1 MAISN
6 NTLVRI
12 CLFLPFLTFLPLL
25 PPLHAQSK
33 PHQLT
38 PFLERQTLKPG
49 LLHHLLSDYL
59 LSRSPKLPPLPTH
72 SENWTTQTNNTRKKL
87 LRDVIYR
94 GWPHDWINT
103 PLRFQETAPPQHHR
117 GYRLHKLL
125 LQIIPGLQIPAL
137 LYEPTETPDSHPLPA
152 VLNVNGHAR
161 APGKAVEYKQ
171 KRCISLA
178 RRGIMALNL
187 EWLGCGELNLP
198 ENTHWFGA
206 HLDLVGANAIGLF
219 YLAMRK
225 GLDYLDQH
233 PRVDPK
239 RLAVT
244 GLSGGGWQT
253 IILSSLDER
262 VAVSIPVA
270 GYSAL
275 ISRIERPQDTGD
287 IEQNATDLLR
297 GQDYSTLTAMR
308 APKPTLLIY
317 NAEDECCFRAPLV
330 RPYIYDEVKPFFTL
344 FGKADHLGWH
354 ENTDPSTH
362 NYQLDNRLQAYR
374 FLSRHF
380 GLAPWDREAPVDR
393 EIQSYEELAVGLPED
408 NLTILG
414 VARQLADRTLREPD
428 PAEGRAVETIEARR
442 ARLRSLVRFQPVDV
456 KHGWALH
463 NTKNRG
469 LESVSYRIHFS
480 DGLVASALWA
490 KAIATADDA
499 PASILLLDQGKSKAG
514 QQASDRINRGEQ
526 ILAADLIL
534 TGEAQPRRRNTSD
547 SHRYAQ
553 LLATVGDRPL
563 GIRASHLLA
572 LAKWLKD
579 HHGAPEVRVEAHG
592 FRSQVV
598 ALLSAALN
606 PAAFSEVRV
615 DDGMKSLS
623 HLLAKPIRYEEA
635 PELFC
640 LGLYPEF
647 DLDRL
652 IPLAEPVPVEQRF
665 DSSNSGD

>member
-1 MAISN
+1 MSIFNKS
-6 NTLVRI
+6 LLRI
-12 CLFLPFLTFLPLL
+12 CLFLPFLATLQ
-25 PPLHAQSK
+25 AQSTSR
-33 PHQLT
+33 QLT
-38 PFLERQTLKPG
+38 PLLEQKTIEPG
-49 LLHHLLSDYL
+49 LLHHLLGEYL
-59 LSRSPKLPPLPTH
+59 VSRSPKLPPLPARA
-72 SENWTTQTNNTRKKL
+72 EEWTAQANDIRRNL
-87 LRDVIYR
+87 LQDVVYR
-94 GWPHDWINT
+94 GWPQEWIEA
-103 PLRFQETAPPQHHR
+103 PLHFREVGPPQEHR
-117 GYRLHKLL
+117 GYRLQKLL
-125 LQIIPGLQIPAL
+125 LQIVPGLQIPAL
-137 LYEPTETPDSHPLPA
+137 LYEPTGDRRPLPA

-161 APGKAVEYKQ
+161 GPGKAVEYKQ

-178 RRGIMALNL
+178 RRGVMALNL
-187 EWLGCGELNLP
+187 EWLGCGELFHP
-198 ENTHWFGA
+198 ENSHWFGA

-225 GLDYLDQH
+225 GLDYLEHH
-233 PRVDPK
+233 PRVDPQ

-262 VAVSIPVA
+262 VAVSVPVA

-330 RPYIYDEVKPFFTL
+330 RPYIYDEVKPFFAL
-344 FGKADHLGWH
+344 FGKGDHLGWH

-362 NYQLDNRLQAYR
+362 NYQRDNRLQAYR
-374 FLSRHF
+374 HLSRHF
-380 GLAPWDREAPVDR
+380 GLGTWDREDPVDQ
-393 EIQSYEELAVGLPED
+393 EIQSYEELVVGFPDD

-414 VARQLADRTLREPD
+414 VARHLADRHLREAAPQG
-428 PAEGRAVETIEARR
+428 GRPVEDLEERR
-442 ARLRSLVRFQPVDV
+442 ARLRSLVRFHPVEV

-463 NTKNRG
+463 NTRNRG
-469 LESVSYRIHFS
+469 VESYSYRIHFS
-480 DGLVASALWA
+480 DGLIASALWG
-490 KAIATADDA
+490 KGIATGEGA
-499 PASILLLDQGKSKAG
+499 PASILLLDEGKANAS
-514 QQASDRINRGEQ
+514 QPASDRINRGEQ
-526 ILAADLIL
+526 VLVVDLIL
-534 TGEAQPRRRNTSD
+534 TGEAQPRRRNASD

-579 HHGAPEVRVEAHG
+579 HQGASEVRVEAQG
-592 FRSQVV
+592 FRSQAV
-598 ALLSAALN
+598 ALLGAALD
-606 PAAFSEVRV
+606 PTPFSEIRV
-615 DDGMKSLS
+615 EMGMKSLS
-623 HLLAKPIRYEEA
+623 HLLAKPVRYSEA

-640 LGLYPEF
+640 LGLFPEF
-647 DLDRL
+647 DLKRL
-652 IPLAEPVPVEQRF
+652 ISLAKPVPVEQRF
-665 DSSNSGD
+665 DSSDSGD

>member
-6 NTLVRI
+6 NSFLRV
-12 CLFLPFLTFLPLL
+12 CFLLPFLAS
-25 PPLHAQSK
+25 LHAQTK
-33 PHQLT
+33 PRHLT
-38 PFLERQTLKPG
+38 PLLEQETLQQG
-49 LLHHLLSDYL
+49 LLHHLLGEYL
-59 LSRSPKLPPLPTH
+59 VSRSPNLPPLPAH
-72 SENWTTQTNNTRKKL
+72 PEEWTTQANEIRRNL
-87 LRDVIYR
+87 LQNVVYR
-94 GWPHDWINT
+94 GWPQEWVDS
-103 PLRFQETAPPQHHR
+103 PLRFHEIGPPQQHR
-117 GYRLHKLL
+117 GYRLQKLL
-125 LQIIPGLQIPAL
+125 IQIVPGLQISAL
-137 LYEPTETPDSHPLPA
+137 LYEPTGNRHPLPA

-161 APGKAVEYKQ
+161 GPGKAVEYKQ

-178 RRGIMALNL
+178 RQGVMALNL

-225 GLDYLDQH
+225 GLDYLEQH
-233 PRVDPK
+233 PRVDPQ

-253 IILSSLDER
+253 IILSSLDDR

-270 GYSAL
+270 GYSAV

-330 RPYIYDEVKPFFTL
+330 RPYIYDEVKPFFAL
-344 FGKADHLGWH
+344 FGKGDHLGWH

-362 NYQLDNRLQAYR
+362 NYHLDNRLQAYR
-374 FLSRHF
+374 HLSRHF
-380 GLAPWDREAPVDR
+380 GLGSWDREDPVDR
-393 EIQSYEELAVGLPED
+393 EIQSYDDLMVGIPED
-408 NLTILG
+408 NLTIVG
-414 VARQLADRTLREPD
+414 VARQLASRRLQEAASDEGQA
-428 PAEGRAVETIEARR
+428 AEDLKDRR
-442 ARLRSLVRFQPVDV
+442 ARLRSRVRFQPVKV

-469 LESVSYRIHFS
+469 LESYSYRIHFT
-480 DGLVASALWA
+480 DGLVASALWG
-490 KAIATADDA
+490 KAIATGERA
-499 PASILLLDQGKSKAG
+499 PASILLSDEGRAKAAP
-514 QQASDRINRGEQ
+514 QASDRINRGEQ
-526 ILAADLIL
+526 VLAVDLIL
-534 TGEAQPRRRNTSD
+534 TGEAQPLRRKTSD

-553 LLATVGDRPL
+553 LLATIGDRPL

-572 LAKWLKD
+572 LAKWLKE
-579 HHGAPEVRVEAHG
+579 HHGAPEVRVEAQS

-598 ALLSAALN
+598 ALLGAALD
-606 PAAFSEVRV
+606 PTAFSEVRV
-615 DDGMKSLS
+615 DNGIKSLG
-623 HLLAKPIRYEEA
+623 HLLAKPVPYEEA

-640 LGLYPEF
+640 LGLFPEF
-647 DLDRL
+647 DLERL
-652 IPLAEPVPVEQRF
+652 IPLAEPVRVVQRF
-665 DSSNSGD
+665 DSSDSGD

>member
-1 MAISN
+1 MAKLN
-6 NTLVRI
+6 NSFLRI
-12 CLFLPFLTFLPLL
+12 CPFLLFLASLP
-25 PPLHAQSK
+25 AQSK
-33 PHQLT
+33 PRQLT
-38 PFLERQTLKPG
+38 PLLEQKTLEQG
-49 LLHHLLSDYL
+49 LLHHLLGEYL
-59 LSRSPKLPPLPTH
+59 LARSPNLPPLPAR
-72 SENWTTQTNNTRKKL
+72 SEAWTAQANALRNKL
-87 LRDVIYR
+87 LRDVVYR
-94 GWPHDWINT
+94 GWPQQWVDA
-103 PLRFQETAPPQHHR
+103 PLQFREVGAPQQHN
-117 GYRLHKLL
+117 GYRLRKLL
-125 LQIIPGLQIPAL
+125 LQIMPGLQIPAL
-137 LYEPTETPDSHPLPA
+137 LYEPTGNRTSLPA

-161 APGKAVEYKQ
+161 VPGKSVEYKQ

-178 RRGIMALNL
+178 RRGFLALNL
-187 EWLGCGELNLP
+187 EWLGCGELFHP
-198 ENTHWFGA
+198 ESSHWFGA

-225 GLDYLDQH
+225 GLDYLEQH
-233 PRVDPK
+233 PRVDPQ

-262 VAVSIPVA
+262 VAAAVPVA

-287 IEQNATDLLR
+287 IEQNATDLLQ

-330 RPYIYDEVKPFFTL
+330 RPYIYDEVKPFFAL
-344 FGKADHLGWH
+344 FDKEDHLGWH

-362 NYQLDNRLQAYR
+362 NYQQDNRVQAYR
-374 FLSRHF
+374 HLSRHF
-380 GLAPWDREAPVDR
+380 GLEPWDREDPVDR
-393 EIQSYEELAVGLPED
+393 EIQSFEELVVGLPDD

-414 VARQLADRTLREPD
+414 VARHLADRNHREAD
-428 PAEGRAVETIEARR
+428 PEEGQSVEDLKERR
-442 ARLRSLVRFQPVDV
+442 ARLRSLVRFQPVEV

-469 LESVSYRIHFS
+469 VESYSYRIHFT

-490 KAIATADDA
+490 KGIAAGEGA
-499 PASILLLDQGKSKAG
+499 PASILLSDEGKAKAA
-514 QQASDRINRGEQ
+514 QPASDRINRGEQ
-526 ILAADLIL
+526 VLVADLIL
-534 TGEAQPRRRNTSD
+534 TGEARPRRRNESD

-572 LAKWLKD
+572 LAQWLKD
-579 HHGAPEVRVEAHG
+579 HHAAPEVRVEAQG
-592 FRSQVV
+592 FRSQTV
-598 ALLSAALN
+598 ALLGAALD
-606 PAAFSEVRV
+606 PTAFSEVRIEK
-615 DDGMKSLS
+615 GMKSLR
-623 HLLAKPIRYEEA
+623 HLLTKPVRYNEA

-640 LGLYPEF
+640 LGLFPEF
-647 DLDRL
+647 DLERL
-652 IPLAEPVPVEQRF
+652 VSLAEQARVEQRF
-665 DSSNSGD
+665 DSSDSGD

>member
-6 NTLVRI
+6 NSLLRI
-12 CLFLPFLTFLPLL
+12 CFLLPFLAS
-25 PPLHAQSK
+25 LHAQTK
-33 PHQLT
+33 PRQLT
-38 PFLERQTLKPG
+38 PLLEQETLQQG
-49 LLHHLLSDYL
+49 LLHHLLGEYV
-59 LSRSPKLPPLPTH
+59 LSRSPTLPPLPTRA
-72 SENWTTQTNNTRKKL
+72 EEWTAQANDIRRKL
-87 LRDVIYR
+87 LRDVVYR
-94 GWPHDWINT
+94 GWPQEWINA
-103 PLRFQETAPPQHHR
+103 PLRVREVGAPQKHR
-117 GYRLHKLL
+117 GYRLQKLL
-125 LQIIPGLQIPAL
+125 IRIVPGMQISAL
-137 LYEPTETPDSHPLPA
+137 LYEPAGDRPPLPA

-161 APGKAVEYKQ
+161 GPGKAVEYKQ

-178 RRGIMALNL
+178 RRGVMALNL

-198 ENTHWFGA
+198 ENSHWFGA

-233 PRVDPK
+233 PRVDPQ

-330 RPYIYDEVKPFFTL
+330 RPYIYDEVKPFFAL
-344 FGKADHLGWH
+344 FGKGDHLGWH

-362 NYQLDNRLQAYR
+362 NYQLDNRLQAYQH
-374 FLSRHF
+374 LSRHF
-380 GLAPWDREAPVDR
+380 GLGPWDREAPVDR
-393 EIQSYEELAVGLPED
+393 EIQSYEDLVVGLPKD

-414 VARQLADRTLREPD
+414 VARHLADRNLREAD
-428 PAEGRAVETIEARR
+428 PKEDRTVEGLENRR
-442 ARLRSLVRFQPVDV
+442 KRLRSLVRFQPEDV
-456 KHGWALH
+456 MHGWALH

-480 DGLVASALWA
+480 DGLVASALWG
-490 KAIATADDA
+490 KGIATAEDA
-499 PASILLLDQGKSKAG
+499 PASILLLDEGKAKAG
-514 QQASDRINRGEQ
+514 PQASDRINRGEQ
-526 ILAADLIL
+526 VLAVDLIL
-534 TGEAQPRRRNTSD
+534 TGEAQPRRRNASD

-563 GIRASHLLA
+563 AIRASHLLA

-579 HHGAPEVRVEAHG
+579 HHGAPEVRVEAQG
-592 FRSQVV
+592 SRSQVV
-598 ALLSAALN
+598 ALLGAALN
-606 PAAFSEVRV
+606 PTAFSEIRV
-615 DDGMKSLS
+615 DKGMKSLG
-623 HLLAKPIRYEEA
+623 HLLAKPVRYEEA

-652 IPLAEPVPVEQRF
+652 VLMAGPVQVEQRF

>member
-1 MAISN
+1 MAKLN
-6 NTLVRI
+6 KTLLSI
-12 CLFLPFLTFLPLL
+12 CLFLPFLAS
-25 PPLHAQSK
+25 LHAQSK
-33 PHQLT
+33 PRRIT
-38 PFLERQTLKPG
+38 PLLEQETLKPG
-49 LLHHLLSDYL
+49 LLHHLLNEYL
-59 LSRSPKLPPLPTH
+59 LSRSPKLPPLPTRA
-72 SENWTTQTNNTRKKL
+72 EDWTAQANDIRRKL
-87 LRDVIYR
+87 LRDVVYR
-94 GWPHDWINT
+94 GWPQEWVEA
-103 PLRFQETAPPQHHR
+103 PLQFREVGPPQKHR
-117 GYRLHKLL
+117 GYRLQKLL
-125 LQIIPGLQIPAL
+125 IQILPGLQISAL
-137 LYEPTETPDSHPLPA
+137 LYEPAGDRRPLPA

-161 APGKAVEYKQ
+161 GPGKAVEYKQ

-178 RRGIMALNL
+178 RRGVMALNL

-198 ENTHWFGA
+198 ENSHWFGA

-225 GLDYLDQH
+225 GLDYLEQH
-233 PRVDPK
+233 SRVDPQ

-262 VAVSIPVA
+262 VAASIPVA

-275 ISRIERPQDTGD
+275 ISRVERPQDTGD
-287 IEQNATDLLR
+287 IEQNATDLLL

-330 RPYIYDEVKPFFTL
+330 RPYIYDDVKPFFAL
-344 FGKADHLGWH
+344 FGKGDHLGWH

-362 NYQLDNRLQAYR
+362 NYQVDNRIQAYR
-374 FLSRHF
+374 LLSRHF
-380 GLAPWDREAPVDR
+380 GLGPWDREDPVDR
-393 EIQSYEELAVGLPED
+393 EIQSYEDLVVGIPED
-408 NLTILG
+408 NLTIVG
-414 VARQLADRTLREPD
+414 VARQLANRKLQGAD
-428 PAEGRAVETIEARR
+428 AKEGRAAEGLEERR
-442 ARLRSLVRFQPVDV
+442 ARLRSLVRFQPVKV

-469 LESVSYRIHFS
+469 VESYSYRIHFT
-480 DGLVASALWA
+480 DGLAASALWG
-490 KAIATADDA
+490 KGIDTPEGA
-499 PASILLLDQGKSKAG
+499 PASILLLDEGKAMAG
-514 QQASDRINRGEQ
+514 QQASDRINWGEQ
-526 ILAADLIL
+526 VLTVDLIL

-553 LLATVGDRPL
+553 LMATVGDRPL

-592 FRSQVV
+592 LRSQVA
-598 ALLSAALN
+598 ALLGAALD

-615 DDGMKSLS
+615 DKGIKSLG
-623 HLLAKPIRYEEA
+623 HLLSKPVPYEEA

-647 DLDRL
+647 DLERL
-652 IPLAEPVPVEQRF
+652 VQLAEPVHVEQRF
-665 DSSNSGD
+665 ESPDSGI

>member
-1 MAISN
+1 M
-6 NTLVRI
+6 NTPSQQMPSLRNSVLKI
-12 CLFLPFLTFLPLL
+12 CLCLPWMLFLQAQSTSRQLKPLL
-25 PPLHAQSK
+25 ERE
-33 PHQLT
+33 T
-38 PFLERQTLKPG
+38 LEPG
-49 LLHHLLSDYL
+49 LLHHLLGEYL
-59 LSRSPKLPPLPTH
+59 LARSPQLPPLP
-72 SENWTTQTNNTRKKL
+72 SRAEEWTAQASDTRRKL
-87 LRDVIYR
+87 LREVVYR
-94 GWPHDWINT
+94 GWPQEWVEA
-103 PLRFQETAPPQHHR
+103 PLRFREVGPPQEHR
-117 GYRLHKLL
+117 GYRLRKLL
-125 LQIIPGLQIPAL
+125 LQVLPGLQIPAL
-137 LYEPTETPDSHPLPA
+137 LYEPTGDRSPLPA
-152 VLNVNGHAR
+152 VLNVNGHVR
-161 APGKAVEYKQ
+161 GPGKSVEYKQ

-178 RRGIMALNL
+178 RRGVVALNL
-187 EWLGCGELNLP
+187 EWLACGELSHP
-198 ENTHWFGA
+198 ENQHWFGA

-225 GLDYLDQH
+225 GLDYLEQH
-233 PRVDPK
+233 PRADPK

-262 VAVSIPVA
+262 VAVAVPVA

-297 GQDYSTLTAMR
+297 GQDYSTLTAIR

-330 RPYIYDEVKPFFTL
+330 RPYIYDDVKPFFGL
-344 FGKADHLGWH
+344 FGKGDHLGWH

-362 NYQLDNRLQAYR
+362 NYQLDNRLQAYGH
-374 FLSRHF
+374 LSRHF
-380 GLAPWDREAPVDR
+380 GLGDWDREDPVDR
-393 EIQSYEELAVGLPED
+393 EIQSYEDLVVGLPED

-414 VARQLADRTLREPD
+414 VARQLADRKLREAD
-428 PAEGRAVETIEARR
+428 PEEGRAVEDVEDRR
-442 ARLRSLVRFQPVDV
+442 ARLRSLVRFQPVAV

-469 LESVSYRIHFS
+469 VESYSYRIHFS
-480 DGLVASALWA
+480 DGLVASALWG
-490 KAIATADDA
+490 KGIATGDGA
-499 PASILLLDQGKSKAG
+499 PASILLLDEGKAKAG
-514 QQASDRINRGEQ
+514 QRASDRINRGEQ
-526 ILAADLIL
+526 VLVADLIL
-534 TGEAQPRRRNTSD
+534 TGEAQPRRRNASD

-572 LAKWLKD
+572 LAGWLKD
-579 HHGAPEVRVEAHG
+579 DHAATEVRVEAQG

-598 ALLSAALN
+598 ALLSAALD

-615 DDGMKSLS
+615 EKGMKSLR
-623 HLLAKPIRYEEA
+623 HLLAKPVRYSEA

-640 LGLYPEF
+640 LGLFPEF
-647 DLDRL
+647 DLKRL
-652 IPLAEPVPVEQRF
+652 ISLAKPVPVEQRF
-665 DSSNSGD
+665 DSSDSGD

>member
-1 MAISN
+1 ML
-6 NTLVRI
+6 TL
-12 CLFLPFLTFLPLL
+12 
-25 PPLHAQSK
+25 HGQSTTR
-33 PHQLT
+33 QLT
-38 PFLERQTLKPG
+38 PLLEQETLEPG
-49 LLHHLLSDYL
+49 LLHHLLGEYL
-59 LSRSPKLPPLPTH
+59 LARSPKLPPLPNRA
-72 SENWTTQTNNTRKKL
+72 EEWTAQTNAIRKKL
-87 LRDVIYR
+87 LRDVVYR
-94 GWPHDWINT
+94 GWPQEWVEA
-103 PLRFQETAPPQHHR
+103 PLRFLEVGPPQGHR
-117 GYRLHKLL
+117 GYRLRKLL
-125 LQIIPGLQIPAL
+125 LQVLPGLQIPAL
-137 LYEPTETPDSHPLPA
+137 LYEPTGDRSSLPA
-152 VLNVNGHAR
+152 VLNVNGHVR
-161 APGKAVEYKQ
+161 GPGKSVEYKQ

-178 RRGIMALNL
+178 RRGVVALNL
-187 EWLGCGELNLP
+187 EWLACGELSHP
-198 ENTHWFGA
+198 ENSHWFGA

-225 GLDYLDQH
+225 GLDYLEQH
-233 PRVDPK
+233 PRVDPQ

-262 VAVSIPVA
+262 VAVAVPVA

-317 NAEDECCFRAPLV
+317 NAEDQCCFRAPLV
-330 RPYIYDEVKPFFTL
+330 KPYIYDDVQPFFDL
-344 FGKADHLGWH
+344 FGKAGHLDWH

-374 FLSRHF
+374 HLSRHF
-380 GLAPWDREAPVDR
+380 GLGPWDREDPVDR
-393 EIQSYEELAVGLPED
+393 EIQSYEDLVVGLPED

-414 VARQLADRTLREPD
+414 VARHLADRNLREAD
-428 PAEGRAVETIEARR
+428 PEEGRAVEDLEDRR

-469 LESVSYRIHFS
+469 VETYSYRIHFS
-480 DGLVASALWA
+480 DGLVASALWG
-490 KAIATADDA
+490 KGIATGEGA
-499 PASILLLDQGKSKAG
+499 PASILLLDEGKANAG
-514 QQASDRINRGEQ
+514 QRASDRINRGEQ
-526 ILAADLIL
+526 VLVVDLIL
-534 TGEAQPRRRNTSD
+534 TGEAQPRRRNESD

-553 LLATVGDRPL
+553 LLATIGDRSL

-579 HHGAPEVRVEAHG
+579 HHAATEVRVEAQG

-598 ALLSAALN
+598 ALLSAALE
-606 PAAFSEVRV
+606 PTAFSEVRV
-615 DDGMKSLS
+615 EKGMRSLG
-623 HLLAKPIRYEEA
+623 HLLAKPVLYSEA

-640 LGLYPEF
+640 LGLLPEF
-647 DLDRL
+647 DLERL
-652 IPLAEPVPVEQRF
+652 IPLAEPVRVVQRLEPS
-665 DSSNSGD
+665 DSGD

>member
-1 MAISN
+1 
-6 NTLVRI
+6 
-12 CLFLPFLTFLPLL
+12 
-25 PPLHAQSK
+25 
-33 PHQLT
+33 
-38 PFLERQTLKPG
+38 
-49 LLHHLLSDYL
+49 
-59 LSRSPKLPPLPTH
+59 
-72 SENWTTQTNNTRKKL
+72 
-87 LRDVIYR
+87 
-94 GWPHDWINT
+94 
-103 PLRFQETAPPQHHR
+103 
-117 GYRLHKLL
+117 
-125 LQIIPGLQIPAL
+125 
-137 LYEPTETPDSHPLPA
+137 
-152 VLNVNGHAR
+152 
-161 APGKAVEYKQ
+161 
-171 KRCISLA
+171 
-178 RRGIMALNL
+178 MALNL

-225 GLDYLDQH
+225 GLDFLEQH
-233 PRVDPK
+233 PRVDPQ

-270 GYSAL
+270 GYSAV

-330 RPYIYDEVKPFFTL
+330 RPYIYDEVKPFFAL
-344 FGKADHLGWH
+344 FGKGDHLGWH

-374 FLSRHF
+374 HLSRHF
-380 GLAPWDREAPVDR
+380 GLGPWDREDPVDR
-393 EIQSYEELAVGLPED
+393 EIQSFEELVVGIPED
-408 NLTILG
+408 NLTIVG
-414 VARQLADRTLREPD
+414 VARHLADRNLREED
-428 PAEGRAVETIEARR
+428 PKEGRPVETLEERR

-469 LESVSYRIHFS
+469 LESYSYRIHFS

-490 KAIATADDA
+490 QAVATGEGA
-499 PASILLLDQGKSKAG
+499 PASILLRDEGKAKAAPE
-514 QQASDRINRGEQ
+514 ASDRINRGEQ
-526 ILAADLIL
+526 VLVVDLIL
-534 TGEAQPRRRNTSD
+534 TGEAQPLRRKTSD

-563 GIRASHLLA
+563 GIRTSHLLA
-572 LAKWLKD
+572 LANWLKD
-579 HHGAPEVRVEAHG
+579 HHGAPEVRVEARG
-592 FRSQVV
+592 LRSQVA
-598 ALLSAALN
+598 ALLGAALD
-606 PAAFSEVRV
+606 PTAFSEVRV
-615 DDGMKSLS
+615 DKGIKSLD
-623 HLLAKPIRYEEA
+623 HLLAKPVPYEEA

-640 LGLYPEF
+640 LGLFPEF
-647 DLDRL
+647 DLERL
-652 IPLAEPVPVEQRF
+652 VQVAEPVHVEQRF
-665 DSSNSGD
+665 KSSDSGD